1 MEKVWRRGLSQQSKP
16 RRTILFS
23 ATEQA
28 IGDEKACPV
37 EFDSHSSPLCDS
49 TVYFGNR
56 PAGNYLPAGL
66 FLFR

>member
-1 MEKVWRRGLSQQSKP
+1 MKKPALLSLI
-16 RRTILFS
+16 RT
-23 ATEQA
+23 
-28 IGDEKACPV
+28 
-37 EFDSHSSPLCDS
+37 SPLCDS